1 MSCFL
6 QLAPDQGEALKSNS
20 ETRGTCPGGQTWTEV
35 SSWGQETP
43 WSRCLLEQGPS
54 RSAGL
59 ADRS

>member
-6 QLAPDQGEALKSNS
+6 QLAPDQGEALKSS
-20 ETRGTCPGGQTWTEV
+20 SKTGV

-43 WSRCLLEQGPS
+43 WSRCLLEQGPR